1 MYSKRV
7 GKTVTVNGIKN
18 KLAMILQLPKA
29 TLAMGVVGIMAV
41 VVAVVMIL
49 NPFHNDVSEL
59 ANEVDIGDSPQEWC
73 DTMWDAMVAE
83 AETSGYAFE
92 LESEVMEKSIQSEF
106 ELDKKVA
113 KTRRQLFQDQFKMVY
128 GYVDITGAGAVKP
141 RFSQADS
148 FVNGYAKVKMTGKGL
163 GFINPVGL
171 MVIGPVRGEAKDF
184 SGGVA
189 AVQRSFDGR
198 IAEWGFIDRTGKW
211 IFEHTYSGVGS
222 FVDGVHLARAQQ
234 DGKWGYINI
243 DGSWVIEPDY
253 SVARDFIE
261 GANVAIVKKSGRWM
275 LINAEGKKVSRAVKK
290 EENLPLS
297 KYPGMILNKDPN
309 GYIPI
314 KYQGKVGYADETGR
328 VVVKPQFDYGEPY
341 SNGRALVGVKCP
353 KKESTD

>member
-1 MYSKRV
+1 M
-7 GKTVTVNGIKN
+7 NGIKN
-18 KLAMILQLPKA
+18 KLDMLLQLPKA
-29 TLAMGVVGIMAV
+29 TLAFGVVGLIGVV
-41 VVAVVMIL
+41 VVAVMIL

-59 ANEVDIGDSPQEWC
+59 AAETDIGDSPQEWC
-73 DTMWDAMVAE
+73 DTMWDEMVAV

-106 ELDKKVA
+106 ALDKQVA
-113 KTRRQLFQDQFKMVY
+113 QTRRQLFQEQFKMVY
-128 GYVDITGAGAVKP
+128 GYVDITGAWAIKP
-141 RFSQADS
+141 RYPKADS

-171 MVIGPVRGEAKDF
+171 MVIGPVKGEAKDF
-184 SGGVA
+184 AGGVA

-198 IAEWGFIDRTGKW
+198 VAEWGFIDRTGKW
-211 IFEHTYSGVGS
+211 IFEQTFSGVGS

-234 DGKWGYINI
+234 DGKWGYINMK
-243 DGSWVIEPDY
+243 GQWVIEPDY
-253 SVARDFIE
+253 TVARDFIE
-261 GANVAIVKKSGRWM
+261 GANVAIVKKGGRWM

-290 EENLPLS
+290 EDNLPLS

-314 KYQGKVGYADETGR
+314 KYQDKVGYADDTGR
-328 VVVKPQFDYGEPY
+328 VVVKPQFDYGEQY

-353 KKESTD
+353 RKDKSEG